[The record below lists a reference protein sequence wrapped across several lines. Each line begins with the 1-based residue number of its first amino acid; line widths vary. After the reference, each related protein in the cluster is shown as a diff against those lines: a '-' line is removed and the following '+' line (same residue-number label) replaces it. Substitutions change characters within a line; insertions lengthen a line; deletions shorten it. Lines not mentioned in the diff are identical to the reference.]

1 MKLTNYIREAFLT
14 SAILEVPQVDYK
26 EQIRVDSTKA
36 VLAALPEHVR
46 LAHKNQDTST
56 YLNSHYRSF
65 GHGSSICVPG
75 FRRNGVDFPV
85 LASDDQKH
93 LAALVAKA
101 KAQEET
107 LVNLRAKLRTAAFA
121 CTTRKALAEMLPE
134 FEKYLP
140 EEKDKGGRYLPVVA
154 NIVADFKKAGW
165 PNKLKAVKK
174 APEAVA
180 A

>member
-14 SAILEVPQVDYK
+14 SALLEVPQVDYK
-26 EQIRVDSTKA
+26 EQIRTDGTKA

-46 LAHKNQDTST
+46 LAYKNEATKGFVGTS
-56 YLNSHYRSF
+56 YRSLG
-65 GHGSSICVPG
+65 GHVTVNVPG
-75 FRRNGVDFPV
+75 YSYGRTEYPV
-85 LASDDQKH
+85 LPEADQKH
-93 LAALVAKA
+93 LNDLAAKS

-107 LVNLRAKLRTAAFA
+107 LANLRAKLRTAAFA
-121 CTTRKALAEMLPE
+121 CNTRKALAEMLPE

-140 EEKDKGGRYLPVVA
+140 EEEDKGGRYLPVVA

-165 PNKLKAVKK
+165 PGKTKAVK
-174 APEAVA
+174 AVAVA